1 MKKNDYD
8 SNLWLKSYESLL
20 ILKKDCLLS
29 KIQAIRG
36 MNDILP
42 EKTIFWRA
50 VEQKLSTI
58 LNSYGYQEIRL
69 PLLEKTALFH
79 RVIGEVTDIVEK
91 EMYTFDDRNGES
103 LSLRPEGT
111 AGCVR
116 AMIEHGLSHHTIQ
129 KLWYSGA
136 MFRHERPQQG
146 RYRQFYQLGVEVYGL
161 STAAID
167 AEILLMTAR
176 FWQVLGLKNL
186 ELQINSLGSSAARA
200 TYREKLVEYFS
211 SHIEQLD
218 EDSRRRL
225 GMNPLR
231 ILDSKNPDL
240 KSLIET
246 APKLLDYL
254 DDESKQHFEQL
265 QTFLNA
271 AGLKYTINPRLVR
284 GLDYYNKT
292 VFEWVTTKLGSQ
304 GTVCAGGRYDGLVEQ
319 LGGQKTPA
327 IGFALGLERL
337 IALLESENLL
347 QNTDKN
353 QPHIYVI
360 MVGEEAL
367 EKGLTLAEQLR
378 NKIPQLRLITHCGG
392 GSFKNQFKKADKSGA
407 KWALILGETELANQQ
422 IGFKYLREEQ
432 PQQTFSESDLIAHLK
447 LLT

>member
-1 MKKNDYD
+1 
-8 SNLWLKSYESLL
+8 
-20 ILKKDCLLS
+20 LS

-58 LNSYGYQEIRL
+58 LSTYGYQEIRL
-69 PLLEKTALFH
+69 PLLEKTALFQ

-91 EMYTFDDRNGES
+91 EMYTFEDRNGEN

-116 AMIEHGLSHHTIQ
+116 AMIEHGLLRNTLQ
-129 KLWYSGA
+129 KIWYSGA

-146 RYRQFYQLGVEVYGL
+146 RYRQFYQLGVEIYGL
-161 STAAID
+161 STADID

-211 SHIEQLD
+211 NNLEQLD
-218 EDSRRRL
+218 EDSQRRL
-225 GMNPLR
+225 HTNPLR

-240 KSLIET
+240 KTLIEN

-254 DDESKQHFEQL
+254 DDESKKHFEQL
-265 QTFLNA
+265 QMFLNA

-319 LGGQKTPA
+319 LGGHNTPA
-327 IGFALGLERL
+327 IGFALGFERL
-337 IALLESENLL
+337 MALLEADNLL
-347 QNTDKN
+347 ENTDKN
-353 QPHIYVI
+353 QPHIYLM
-360 MVGEEAL
+360 MVGDEAL

-378 NKIPQLRLITHCGG
+378 NEFPQLRLITHCGG

-407 KWALILGETELANQQ
+407 KWALILGETELNNQQ

-432 PQQTFSESDLIAHLK
+432 PQQSFSQLDLISHLK
-447 LLT
+447 SLL